1 MNDSLKKIILS
12 INKNFTG
19 IESLL
24 TDILV
29 NEETLNELRNAIGKK
44 ISTSKNKDDVFYY
57 KKILNQLNLEN
68 LIDCLKN
75 IDSYIYMKQRQ
86 SKENVVKNLENKVN
100 NYGKT
105 NYKEKL
111 NPMISKKDL
120 SIWLQELLEG
130 YIHIYSRKNNIVYL
144 YLLNSTEE
152 QKYKEDMV
160 RIESSLKD
168 VNIGFKLIVVDRN
181 SPLDNMTPK
190 EKEEFKDFLKN
201 Y

>member
-24 TDILV
+24 NDISV
-29 NEETLNELRNAIGKK
+29 NEETLNELKIAIEKK
-44 ISTSKNKDDVFYY
+44 IVTSKNKDDVFYY
-57 KKILNQLNLEN
+57 KKILSQLKLEN

-75 IDSYIYMKQRQ
+75 IDSYIYMKQRK
-86 SKENVVKNLENKVN
+86 SKETVVKHLEDKVN

-105 NYKEKL
+105 NSKETL
-111 NPMISKKDL
+111 NPIVSKKDL
-120 SIWLQELLEG
+120 SMWIQELLEG
-130 YIHIYSRKNNIVYL
+130 YIYIYSRKNNIVYL

-152 QKYKEDMV
+152 QKYKEDIL
-160 RIESSLKD
+160 RIEGSLKD
-168 VNIGFKLIVVDRN
+168 ASIGFKLIIVDRN

-190 EKEEFKDFLKN
+190 EKEEFKDFFKN

>member
-24 TDILV
+24 ADILV
-29 NEETLNELRNAIGKK
+29 NEETLNELKIAIEKK

-57 KKILNQLNLEN
+57 KKILSQLKLEN
-68 LIDCLKN
+68 LIDSLKN
-75 IDSYIYMKQRQ
+75 IDSYIYMKQRK

-105 NYKEKL
+105 NSKETI
-111 NPMISKKDL
+111 NNAMSKKDL
-120 SIWLQELLEG
+120 NMWMQELLEN
-130 YIHIYSRKNNIVYL
+130 YIYIYSRKNNIVYL
-144 YLLNSTEE
+144 YILNSTEE
-152 QKYKEDMV
+152 QRYKEDIL
-160 RIESSLKD
+160 RIEGSLKE

-181 SPLDNMTPK
+181 SPLDNMTSK
-190 EKEEFKDFLKN
+190 EKEEFRDFLKK